1 MMNKKLIA
9 ILMTAIT
16 VSMVSARFC
25 RDENGNRVSCTG
37 RVIEGTADTAANI
50 LTFGGHS
57 RRKNQRKAQYEQQ
70 VVEESIGEEPQYE
83 QQVVEEQ

>member
-1 MMNKKLIA
+1 MMNKKIMA
-9 ILMTAIT
+9 ILMTAMT
-16 VSMVSARFC
+16 VLNVSARFC
-25 RDENGNRVSCTG
+25 HDENGNRVSCTG
-37 RVIEGTADTAANI
+37 RVIGGTADTAANI

-57 RRKNQRKAQYEQQ
+57 RRKNREKAQYEQQ